1 MDHGTS
7 SVARVPYRSDRPATI
22 RRRAQIGERLRAA
35 RKTRKV
41 SQRTLGDQV
50 GIDHR
55 SISAI
60 ENGRSGITL
69 DALID
74 LADAL
79 GVPLAELLADD

>member
-1 MDHGTS
+1 MDQGPASVTS
-7 SVARVPYRSDRPATI
+7 VPYRSAREATI
-22 RRRAQIGERLRAA
+22 RRRAQIGERLRAI
-35 RKTRKV
+35 RKDQRL

-50 GIDHR
+50 GIDPR

-74 LADAL
+74 IADAL
-79 GVPLAELLADD
+79 GVPLTQLLADD

>member
-1 MDHGTS
+1 MDHGTAS
-7 SVARVPYRSDRPATI
+7 LASVPYRSTREATI
-22 RRRAQIGERLRAA
+22 RRRAQIGERLRVI
-35 RKTRKV
+35 RKNQRR
-41 SQRTLGDQV
+41 SQRSLGDQV
-50 GIDHR
+50 GIDPR

-79 GVPLAELLADD
+79 QAPLHELLADD